1 MQPSDRRPS
10 SAGGSPPAEAG
21 SGAVHGLVAPNPG
34 PLTLDGTRTWLVGLD
49 RVLLIDPGPDDE
61 RHIGDIR
68 RSIAGRPVDGIL
80 LTHAHADH
88 SASAARLAGE
98 LGAPILA
105 SSATLA
111 RLGLPGRVLADGDAV
126 PVSAAGSSRSR
137 LQVVETPG
145 HSADHLSFLLLP
157 QRWLFTRDL
166 VLGTGSSAVL
176 HPDGRVGDYLAS
188 IRKLE
193 ALRPARLF
201 PGHGPEVS
209 DAAAKLKEYR
219 LHRLERQRQI
229 ERAVAEGMRSVAAI
243 RQAVYGDLAPGLAAA
258 AEASISAHLL
268 HLAELG
274 IEAPDPGPGMFE
286 ENALNR
292 VNDAGP

>member
-1 MQPSDRRPS
+1 MKPSDRRSS
-10 SAGGSPPAEAG
+10 SAEVGPE
-21 SGAVHGLVAPNPG
+21 VVRGLVAPNPG
-34 PLTLDGTRTWLVGLD
+34 PLTLDGTRTWLVGKE
-49 RVLLIDPGPDDE
+49 RVLLIDPGPVDE
-61 RHIGDIR
+61 RHIGEIR

-88 SASAARLAGE
+88 SASASLLSGE

-105 SSATLA
+105 SSSTLA

-126 PVSAAGSSRSR
+126 PVSAAGPSRSR

-157 QRWLFTRDL
+157 QRWLFTGDL
-166 VLGTGSSAVL
+166 VLGSGSSAVL
-176 HPDGRVGDYLAS
+176 HPDGRVGDYIAS

-209 DAAAKLKEYR
+209 DAAAKLEEYR
-219 LHRLERQRQI
+219 LHRLERQRQV
-229 ERAVAEGMRSVAAI
+229 EMAVAEGMRRVAEI
-243 RQAVYGDLAPGLAAA
+243 RRAVYGDLAPGLAMA

-268 HLAELG
+268 HLRELG
-274 IEAPDPGPGMFE
+274 IAAPDPGPGMFE
-286 ENALNR
+286 DSARNSLD
-292 VNDAGP
+292 DAGS

>member
-1 MQPSDRRPS
+1 MQPSDRRS
-10 SAGGSPPAEAG
+10 SSDEGIPPAAAG
-21 SGAVHGLVAPNPG
+21 QAVVQGLVAPNAG
-34 PLTLDGTRTWLVGLD
+34 PLTLDGTRTWLVGRD

-61 RHIGDIR
+61 RHVGDIR

-88 SASAARLAGE
+88 SASASLLSGE

-105 SSATLA
+105 SSSTLA
-111 RLGLPGRVLADGDAV
+111 RLNLPGRVLADGDAV
-126 PVSAAGSSRSR
+126 PVSAAGPSRSR

-157 QRWLFTRDL
+157 QRWLFTGDL
-166 VLGTGSSAVL
+166 VLGSGSSAVL
-176 HPDGRVGDYLAS
+176 HPDGRVGDYIGS

-209 DAAAKLKEYR
+209 DAAAKLEEYR

-229 ERAVAEGMRSVAAI
+229 EMAVAEGLSSVAAI
-243 RQAVYGDLAPGLAAA
+243 RRAVYGDLAPGLAMA

-274 IEAPDPGPGMFE
+274 IDAPEPGAGMFE
-286 ENALNR
+286 ESALNR
-292 VNDAGP
+292 VDDAGS

>member
-1 MQPSDRRPS
+1 MQPSDRRS
-10 SAGGSPPAEAG
+10 SSDEGIPPAAPG
-21 SGAVHGLVAPNPG
+21 PDVVQGLVAPNAG
-34 PLTLDGTRTWLVGLD
+34 PLTLDGTRTWLVGRD

-61 RHIGDIR
+61 RHVGDIR

-88 SASAARLAGE
+88 SASASLLSGE

-105 SSATLA
+105 SSSTLA
-111 RLGLPGRVLADGDAV
+111 RLNLPGRVLADGDAV
-126 PVSAAGSSRSR
+126 PVSAGGPSRSR

-157 QRWLFTRDL
+157 QRWLFTGDL
-166 VLGTGSSAVL
+166 VLGSGSSAVL
-176 HPDGRVGDYLAS
+176 HPDGRVGDYIGS

-209 DAAAKLKEYR
+209 DAAAKLEEYR

-229 ERAVAEGMRSVAAI
+229 EMAVAEGLSSVAAI
-243 RQAVYGDLAPGLAAA
+243 RRAVYGDLAPGLAMA

-274 IEAPDPGPGMFE
+274 IDAPEPGAGMFE
-286 ENALNR
+286 ESALNR
-292 VNDAGP
+292 VDDAGS

>member
-1 MQPSDRRPS
+1 MQPSDRRS
-10 SAGGSPPAEAG
+10 SSDEGIPPAAAG
-21 SGAVHGLVAPNPG
+21 PDVVQGLVAPNAG
-34 PLTLDGTRTWLVGLD
+34 PLTLDGTRTWLVGRD

-61 RHIGDIR
+61 RHVGDIR

-88 SASAARLAGE
+88 SASASLLSGE

-105 SSATLA
+105 SSSTLA
-111 RLGLPGRVLADGDAV
+111 RLNLPGRVLADGDAV
-126 PVSAAGSSRSR
+126 PVSAGGPSRSR

-157 QRWLFTRDL
+157 QRWLFTGDL
-166 VLGTGSSAVL
+166 VLGSGSSAVL
-176 HPDGRVGDYLAS
+176 HPDGRVGDYIGS

-209 DAAAKLKEYR
+209 DAAAKLEEYR

-229 ERAVAEGMRSVAAI
+229 EMAVAEGLSSVAAI
-243 RQAVYGDLAPGLAAA
+243 RRAVYGDLAPGLAMA

-274 IEAPDPGPGMFE
+274 IDAPEPGAGMFE
-286 ENALNR
+286 ESALNR
-292 VNDAGP
+292 VDDAGS

>member
-1 MQPSDRRPS
+1 MQPSDRRS
-10 SAGGSPPAEAG
+10 SSDEGIPPAAAG
-21 SGAVHGLVAPNPG
+21 PDVVQGLVAPNAG
-34 PLTLDGTRTWLVGLD
+34 PLTLDGTRTWLVGRD

-61 RHIGDIR
+61 RHVGDIR

-88 SASAARLAGE
+88 SASASLLSGE

-105 SSATLA
+105 SSSTLA
-111 RLGLPGRVLADGDAV
+111 RLNLPGRVLADGDAV
-126 PVSAAGSSRSR
+126 PVSAGGPSRSR

-157 QRWLFTRDL
+157 QRWLFTGDL
-166 VLGTGSSAVL
+166 VLGSGSSAVL
-176 HPDGRVGDYLAS
+176 HPDGRVGDYIGS

-193 ALRPARLF
+193 ALRPARQF

-209 DAAAKLKEYR
+209 DAAAKLEEYR

-229 ERAVAEGMRSVAAI
+229 EMAVAEGLSSVAAI
-243 RQAVYGDLAPGLAAA
+243 RRAVYGDLAPGLAMA

-274 IEAPDPGPGMFE
+274 IDAPEPGAGMFE
-286 ENALNR
+286 ESALNR
-292 VNDAGP
+292 VDDAGS